1 MMMTK
6 AWFLIVSLSLILI
19 YLGLAFRN
27 SSLLILAFPY
37 LLFSLVAFWSK
48 LPRAILNGQR
58 ELESSYITGG
68 HTCRIRVTFTN
79 EGGELEEVKVLDLAP
94 QEAQLEGACDY
105 FGVLKPGQAVTLQYT
120 VRGLRGKYEFSG
132 LLVSIRDLWGLRR
145 REDFF
150 SAPGSLTF
158 LPQAENLGKIK
169 ISPRR
174 TRIFAGIIKSR
185 AGGSGLEFWGTR
197 AYVPGDS
204 LRHLNWKAGVR
215 WDLWITNLF
224 EQEQIADIGIILDA
238 RRIVEVKN
246 GQESLFEHAV
256 RAAASLAKY
265 FLKEGNRVG
274 LLVYGN
280 YIAWTYPGIG
290 KQHYARIMAAL
301 AEAELGDHAV
311 FKEFQNIPTRL
322 FPPASQLV
330 IISPLYNKDIFP
342 LRYLRALDYQVLVIS
357 PNPIAFEKSSLPKSH
372 LLETAEKIASWERNI
387 IISKLRRSGIRVV
400 DWNVQEPLWLAL
412 KRIWERRR

>member
-6 AWFLIVSLSLILI
+6 AWFLVVSLSLILI
-19 YLGLAFRN
+19 CLGLACRS
-27 SSLLILAFPY
+27 SSLLALAFPY
-37 LLFSLVAFWSK
+37 LLFSLVPFWSK
-48 LPRAILNGQR
+48 MARAKLKVQR
-58 ELESSYITGG
+58 EMESSYVAGE
-68 HTCRIRVTFTN
+68 HTCRIKVTFAN
-79 EGGELEEVKVLDLAP
+79 EGGELEEVKVLDLTP
-94 QEAQLEGACDY
+94 QKAQLEGACDY
-105 FGVLKPGQAVTLQYT
+105 FGVLKPSQTVTLQYT
-120 VRGLRGKYEFSG
+120 VHGLRGKYDFSG
-132 LLVSIRDLWGLRR
+132 LSVSIGDLWGLRR

-150 SAPGSLTF
+150 PAPGSLTF
-158 LPQAENLGKIK
+158 FPRAENLGEIK

-174 TRIFAGIIKSR
+174 TRIFAGKIRSR
-185 AGGSGLEFWGTR
+185 VGGSGLEFWGTR

-215 WDLWITNLF
+215 WDLLITNLF

-246 GQESLFEHAV
+246 GQASLFEHAV

-290 KQHYARIMAAL
+290 RQHYARIMAAL

-311 FKEFQNIPTRL
+311 FNEFQNIPTRL

-357 PNPIAFEKSSLPKSH
+357 PNPVVFEKSSLPKCP
-372 LLETAEKIASWERNI
+372 LMETAEKIASWERNI

-412 KRIWERRR
+412 KRIGERRR